1 MAEIKLT
8 NVDTIVSQSNQSL
21 SISKASDLTKNVSGA
36 THGDS
41 LIYASGEWTTGPVAT
56 SGGTGGTVLGDTGIA
71 ITSQVISGQTDFFYE
86 FGGTPTLDLN
96 IINVSDGQV
105 LAYDSTSGKWVNST
119 SAGGGGG
126 TTLSDVGITFDVQ
139 AGNNVWEVDAT
150 PSTTAFSVAKSE
162 DGDGSINFDFPV
174 NPNP

>member
-8 NVDTIVSQSNQSL
+8 NVDTIVSQSNQTL
-21 SISKASDLTKNVSGA
+21 SISKAADLTKNVSGA
-36 THGDS
+36 NHGDS

-96 IINVSDGQV
+96 IVSPQDGHVLVYDNSSSQWINQKSFITETQSDG
-105 LAYDSTSGKWVNST
+105 S
-119 SAGGGGG
+119 
-126 TTLSDVGITFDVQ
+126 
-139 AGNNVWEVDAT
+139 VDFIFT
-150 PSTTAFSVAKSE
+150 
-162 DGDGSINFDFPV
+162 
-174 NPNP
+174 PNP